1 MAKKQPAA
9 SAKKPASI
17 SGPGNLKG
25 TVSKLAAQVFAECA
39 FATGQGMESAM
50 NAGGVSNYKVNSK
63 ARDYW
68 LRVHTLSIPR
78 ALKQKGRHWRAD
90 RETVLGKS
98 RQLGDLA
105 AQLAIADT
113 KPGAQFVEVLQTHV
127 EKASTSIR
135 NQPNCTPPIGGGHG
149 VYCAV

>member
-9 SAKKPASI
+9 SKKRAPT

-25 TVSKLAAQVFAECA
+25 TMSKLAAQVFAECA

-50 NAGGVSNYKVNSK
+50 NNGGVTLYKVHSK

-68 LRVHTLSIPR
+68 LRVHTASIPR

-98 RQLGDLA
+98 RQLGELA
-105 AQLAIADT
+105 AKLAIGDAS
-113 KPGAQFVEVLQTHV
+113 PGAQVVDVLQTHV
-127 EKASTSIR
+127 EQASSAVR
-135 NQPNCTPPIGGGHG
+135 KQKDCTPPVGGGHG
-149 VYCAV
+149 IYCAV

>member
-9 SAKKPASI
+9 ASKKRAPT
-17 SGPGNLKG
+17 SGPGNLEG

-68 LRVHTLSIPR
+68 LRVHTVSIPR
-78 ALKQKGRHWRAD
+78 ALKEKGRHWRAD

-98 RQLGDLA
+98 RQLGEEA
-105 AQLAIADT
+105 AKLAIADT
-113 KPGAQFVEVLQTHV
+113 KPGALLVEVLRTHV
-127 EKASTSIR
+127 EQASDTIR
-135 NQPNCTPPIGGGHG
+135 KQTDCTPPVGGGHG
-149 VYCAV
+149 IYCAV